1 MPFKMFP
8 KYTARHCSKPPVHWS
23 LMSKADPRC
32 CAKAAVDAAR
42 VPTPGAPGGK
52 GCSSTL
58 LSLIGSRWHI
68 IKNPVINPKCYGFL
82 NLVFDKAR
90 KRHKGSSKKG
100 ARPKSTAS
108 SSYSILYN
116 FFFIEGIPMFRHTYQ
131 MAASSLP
138 HAALA
143 FRTRTHSRRRIRTTA
158 GMQHLT
164 TVTSARGSWS
174 CKATLTYLT
183 ISKNEKKQT
192 TLPLPLGTLKTSNYI
207 DIYIYIYND
216 IS

>member
-1 MPFKMFP
+1 MPVKMFP

-32 CAKAAVDAAR
+32 CAKAAVDAPR

-58 LSLIGSRWHI
+58 LSLIASRWHI
-68 IKNPVINPKCYGFL
+68 IKNPAINPKCYGFL

-108 SSYSILYN
+108 SSYSYYIISFSLRASL
-116 FFFIEGIPMFRHTYQ
+116 FSGTHTKWLQ
-131 MAASSLP
+131 APCPTQHWPSAP
-138 HAALA
+138 HTQQEKDSDN
-143 FRTRTHSRRRIRTTA
+143 R
-158 GMQHLT
+158 
-164 TVTSARGSWS
+164 WN
-174 CKATLTYLT
+174 ATLIQSLVP
-183 ISKNEKKQT
+183 KALGAAK
-192 TLPLPLGTLKTSNYI
+192 PL
-207 DIYIYIYND
+207 
-216 IS
+216 

>member
-58 LSLIGSRWHI
+58 LSLIGSCWHI

-183 ISKNEKKQT
+183 ISKNEKKQRC
-192 TLPLPLGTLKTSNYI
+192 LFLWEL
-207 DIYIYIYND
+207 
-216 IS
+216 